1 MRRAVI
7 VTVGMVLAVAS
18 TSATD
23 QWPSF
28 RGPNAGVVADD
39 AVLPDTWSPTE
50 NIVWKADIPGL
61 SWSSPVVWDDHIIV
75 TSAISAGQE
84 ATPEKGLYAKG
95 ATFRTPGA
103 RAHDAALQG
112 RLAFVADGA
121 SGLQVVD
128 PGTPSRPRIVGEFKT
143 TMPARAVAAA
153 KTLVLIAVGTVE
165 EGPAGSAVADEGQVL
180 ILEHRQ

>member
-7 VTVGMVLAVAS
+7 VTVGLVLAVAR

-39 AVLPDTWSPTE
+39 PSLPDTWSPTE

-84 ATPEKGLYAKG
+84 ATPEKGLY
-95 ATFRTPGA
+95 R
-103 RAHDAALQG
+103 
-112 RLAFVADGA
+112 
-121 SGLQVVD
+121 
-128 PGTPSRPRIVGEFKT
+128 SRR
-143 TMPARAVAAA
+143 PARQDTVHVREPVDGLRHRLRDRKDPLVA
-153 KTLVLIAVGTVE
+153 
-165 EGPAGSAVADEGQVL
+165 
-180 ILEHRQ
+180 